1 MVKKSSYGDDVALA
15 PGDLVAASE
24 EIANRLK
31 EFPNIRLHLRR
42 ALLLGFSFSLIFKG
56 IDWGGERRGALLFL
70 FRSILKG

>member
-56 IDWGGERRGALLFL
+56 REEGVSKALLFL